1 MTSFTAP
8 DNAHSKPSSGV
19 NMSQFIVLGT
29 YISENYEHEASCTGR
44 QLLVAEVNER
54 GLSFTGRTSYAKW
67 HEGTD
72 AISAADW
79 SYCWYEVSPGDV
91 ITLATEDWK
100 TGLPDRKKLVVIV
113 PDGGLSHPPSTMEEL
128 RSCGGSYYYTL
139 VSEGKSVML
148 ESMVLGIG
156 GLARGEKL
164 SAEQRVKLVREAAA
178 ITGIAQ
184 EHIIVTDEGD
194 EQMVTFQQAI
204 PMAAKDTLIRQ
215 YHQAL
220 RRVDRRCYPTSL
232 H

>member
-1 MTSFTAP
+1 
-8 DNAHSKPSSGV
+8 
-19 NMSQFIVLGT
+19 
-29 YISENYEHEASCTGR
+29 
-44 QLLVAEVNER
+44 
-54 GLSFTGRTSYAKW
+54 
-67 HEGTD
+67 
-72 AISAADW
+72 
-79 SYCWYEVSPGDV
+79 
-91 ITLATEDWK
+91 
-100 TGLPDRKKLVVIV
+100 
-113 PDGGLSHPPSTMEEL
+113 
-128 RSCGGSYYYTL
+128 
-139 VSEGKSVML
+139 ML